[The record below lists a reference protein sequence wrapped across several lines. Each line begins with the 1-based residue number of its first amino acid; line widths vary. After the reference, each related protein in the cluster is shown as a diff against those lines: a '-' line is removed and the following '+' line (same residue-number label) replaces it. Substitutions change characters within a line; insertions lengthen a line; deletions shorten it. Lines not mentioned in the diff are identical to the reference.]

1 MIKGYNLVV
10 FHYFNSL
17 VKFKDQDKVAT
28 FRNGFTVYTNDLKK
42 IEIEAFFSNLKGLMF
57 MILIEL
63 PGKENYGKIQ
73 IITFYVHKSFINFQ
87 KVFYNFT
94 YPLPWTLFWS

>member
-1 MIKGYNLVV
+1 
-10 FHYFNSL
+10 
-17 VKFKDQDKVAT
+17 
-28 FRNGFTVYTNDLKK
+28 
-42 IEIEAFFSNLKGLMF
+42 

-94 YPLPWTLFWS
+94 YPLPWTLF

>member
-1 MIKGYNLVV
+1 MIKGYNLVG

-42 IEIEAFFSNLKGLMF
+42 N
-57 MILIEL
+57 
-63 PGKENYGKIQ
+63 
-73 IITFYVHKSFINFQ
+73 
-87 KVFYNFT
+87 
-94 YPLPWTLFWS
+94 

>member
-1 MIKGYNLVV
+1 MIKGYNLVG

-42 IEIEAFFSNLKGLMF
+42 NWNWS
-57 MILIEL
+57 ILQQF
-63 PGKENYGKIQ
+63 KR
-73 IITFYVHKSFINFQ
+73 INVYDFD
-87 KVFYNFT
+87 
-94 YPLPWTLFWS
+94 WIAR

>member
-1 MIKGYNLVV
+1 MPVPKRTLRPCKICIRIRIQYVTDPTHTSRIVVDFFNLNRYEICNALFAMIKGYNLVG

-42 IEIEAFFSNLKGLMF
+42 IEIEAFFSNF
-57 MILIEL
+57 
-63 PGKENYGKIQ
+63 
-73 IITFYVHKSFINFQ
+73 
-87 KVFYNFT
+87 
-94 YPLPWTLFWS
+94 